1 MPEIAAFALQTA
13 LTPTVAAPLEN
24 AGVPAGLDA
33 GAGQVQ
39 PAPSFDA
46 LLALQATV
54 QAATPAAASPSLP
67 ESGKALP
74 DTANRVAAKAQA
86 QLSPAILLKAGMA
99 RPAANLT
106 AQADTPVH
114 AQTEETADDTADF
127 VPEDQIA
134 PEPDIALFAA
144 IFAAPERLAQA
155 AATQPSAQ
163 PAAPPQDQPSLAAT
177 APIATTVAPTTPA
190 TPNAVAVAAAVAIAS
205 AAQIE
210 QVLPAPK
217 GTAPR
222 AASAVAS
229 AAAAPA
235 EQAVEATPASP
246 AAPVTASVVPPLRV
260 AAAPSSAAPASDGT
274 AVPRAQKAPTHL
286 ISELQT
292 PEPQTPMPQTS
303 GPQTSGPQTPRTP
316 ASEPRTLVHETSGL
330 KTTPTAP
337 EASTPQFAEATLP
350 GTIAADAPVQSEIQP
365 ATPARSE
372 AKAERIDFATLVETL
387 NRARE
392 EASPRTLNVAVTNT
406 DFGRVALRFDST
418 DAGLSVTMSA
428 ADPGFVRAVS
438 ASSEAAATSTDTRS
452 QSGQP
457 QADTG
462 ATRQQQGQPSQQ
474 QQQQAGPA
482 RSDAR
487 PLANAAPT
495 SRRDDDAASG
505 SAAPGDSGIY
515 A

>member
-1 MPEIAAFALQTA
+1 MPEIAAFVLQTA

-74 DTANRVAAKAQA
+74 DTANGVAAKAQA

-127 VPEDQIA
+127 VPEAQIA

-155 AATQPSAQ
+155 AATQPAAQ
-163 PAAPPQDQPSLAAT
+163 PAAPPQDQASLAAT
-177 APIATTVAPTTPA
+177 APIATAAAPTTPA
-190 TPNAVAVAAAVAIAS
+190 TPNAVAVAVAIAS
-205 AAQIE
+205 TAQIE

-286 ISELQT
+286 ISALQT
-292 PEPQTPMPQTS
+292 PKPQTS
-303 GPQTSGPQTPRTP
+303 EPQTSGPQTPRTP

-350 GTIAADAPVQSEIQP
+350 GTIAADAPVQSEVQP
-365 ATPARSE
+365 AAPARSE

-418 DAGLSVTMSA
+418 DAGLSVAMSA

-438 ASSEAAATSTDTRS
+438 ASSEAAATSADTRG

-462 ATRQQQGQPSQQ
+462 AARQQQGQPSQQ

-487 PLANAAPT
+487 PLANAAP
-495 SRRDDDAASG
+495 SFRRDDDAASG